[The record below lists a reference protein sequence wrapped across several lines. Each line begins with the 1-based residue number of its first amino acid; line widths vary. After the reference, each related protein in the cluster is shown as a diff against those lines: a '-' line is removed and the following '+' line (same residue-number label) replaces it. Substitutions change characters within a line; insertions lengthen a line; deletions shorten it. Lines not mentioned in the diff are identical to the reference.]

1 MGAKITLVG
10 GGSTHWTPKLTV
22 DFANTPALTDA
33 ELVLYD
39 VDPDS
44 LPPALKVVDHVAERR
59 GIPLTARATPDIDD
73 ALTGAEFVIAAFSVG
88 GFASMRH
95 DIEIPTRY
103 GVRQT
108 VGDSVGPGGI
118 SRALRSVPVILEVA
132 RAMERRCPD
141 ALLINVSN
149 PLTALCRAVTRET
162 SIAAIG
168 LCAEI
173 VGLKFV
179 LSLLFDTD
187 FASIDPVV
195 AGVNHLPLVTSLRIG
210 DRDGFA
216 MLRDVLAD
224 AADAGTGERAG
235 DSAAAVDFSGPLWM
249 DPPGP
254 MHYKMSDPERGWTKA
269 DIVANNKVKFELFR
283 RFGVLPGSS
292 DTHVVEF
299 FPGFVTAASDYGR
312 DWGVHHYGMHGHQS
326 DKADD
331 DAEMAELLAAEA
343 IPKWPSGEFV
353 APLLDGLVTG
363 KDKVIPGNIP
373 NTGQVASLPADV
385 VVECMVVAGADG
397 VRARDHDVVPSLLGE
412 HLRRVVSSQE
422 LTVNA
427 AVSGD
432 RTKALEAMFADP
444 MAGSLPFEHV
454 VAMTD
459 ELLAATRPW
468 LPQFSDRR

>member
-22 DFANTPALTDA
+22 DFANTPALADA
-33 ELVLYD
+33 EVVLYD
-39 VDPDS
+39 LVPDS
-44 LPPALKVVDHVAERR
+44 LPPALKVVEHVAERR
-59 GIPLTARATPDIDD
+59 GIPLTARATTDIDD
-73 ALTGAEFVIAAFSVG
+73 ALAGAEYVIATFSVG

-95 DIEIPTRY
+95 DIEIPTHY
-103 GVRQT
+103 GIRQT

-118 SRALRSVPVILEVA
+118 SRSLRSVPVILEVA

-141 ALLINVSN
+141 ALLVNVSN

-162 SIAAIG
+162 SIRTVG

-179 LSLLFDTD
+179 LSLLLDAD
-187 FASIDPVV
+187 FMSIDPVV

-216 MLRDVLAD
+216 VLRRALESE
-224 AADAGTGERAG
+224 GEG
-235 DSAAAVDFSGPLWM
+235 GNEGGIDLTGPLWM
-249 DPPGP
+249 DPPRA
-254 MHYKMSDPERGWTKA
+254 MHYQKTDPERGWTKA
-269 DIVANNKVKFELFR
+269 DVLANNKVKFELFD

-299 FPGFVTAASDYGR
+299 FPGFVTSASDYGR
-312 DWGVHHYGMHGHQS
+312 DWRVHHYGMHGHQS

-331 DAEMAELLAAEA
+331 DAEMADLLAAEK
-343 IPKWPSGEFV
+343 IPTWPSGEFV
-353 APLLDGLVTG
+353 ASLLEGLVTG
-363 KDKVIPGNIP
+363 EDRDLPGNIP
-373 NTGQVASLPADV
+373 NSGQVENLPADV

-397 VRARDHDVVPSLLGE
+397 VRPRDRATVPSYLGE

-422 LTVNA
+422 LTVEA
-427 AVSGD
+427 AISGD
-432 RTKALEAMFADP
+432 RTIALEAMLADP
-444 MAGSLPFEHV
+444 MAGSLPYEHV
-454 VAMTD
+454 VTMTD
-459 ELLAATRPW
+459 ELLAATEPW
-468 LPQFSDRR
+468 LPQFTARR